1 MDQENQKQEPQ
12 ESDLDLITLPGENEA
27 EAGDLQP
34 QYDKDNTAS
43 AVMKNLGGMYKTWFL
58 DYASYVILERA
69 VPHIEDGLKP
79 VQRRVL
85 YAMHILGPE
94 CMTKVAKIVG
104 ATMAYHPHGD
114 ASINDALVQLGQKG
128 YLIDMQGNWGNIF
141 TGDNAAA
148 GRYIE
153 ARLSL
158 LAQEILFDDK
168 ITDWKRTYDGSA
180 NEPVALPVKF
190 PLLLLQGAEGI
201 AVGLSSKILPHNF
214 GELVDAACKYLQ
226 GEDFALYPD
235 FPTGG
240 LVDAS
245 AYSDGRRGGK
255 VKCRARISKVDNRTL
270 CISELPAGKTT
281 SSLIDSIL
289 KANER
294 GKIKVK
300 QVIDMT
306 ASEVDIRIHLPAGVS
321 GDKTIDA
328 LYALTD
334 CEVNLWPNAC
344 VIRDEKPEFLSVSDL
359 LRISVDR
366 TKELLR
372 LDLQH
377 RLDETEQQYLS
388 ASLER
393 IFIEERIYKDKE
405 FEEAPDEPSVLGH
418 IELRLEPW
426 KEKLI
431 RPITADDLKK
441 LLEIRMARILRF
453 NIPKH
458 EAMMAELERKISELK
473 KNIAEIVA
481 YTIRWYRHLGEQY
494 GAAFPRRS
502 QIISWNQIEATKVVA
517 LDQKLYIN
525 REENFIGTSLKE
537 DEFVCNCSDL
547 DEFIIFFR
555 DGRYVVSK
563 VEEKKFVG
571 KGEVIHIDRFE
582 RSRDRTV
589 YNVVYR
595 DGKKGPYYIKRFNIT
610 SYVRDREYDLTQG
623 NADSKVVYF
632 SVNRNAEAETVKVIL
647 KPRPRQRILVFEK
660 DFSEILIKARTA
672 RGNLLTRA
680 EVHKI
685 SLKEK
690 GASTLG
696 ARQVWFDKDVARLNY
711 DGQGELLG
719 SFKPDDRILVILSS
733 GECYLTDCSDTNH
746 YEATVQ
752 SIEIYRSDKVWTA
765 VYYNAEQKFVYL
777 KRFVVEGEQRMRI
790 QGDEEGSRLLLLS
803 DTPYPR
809 ILLTF
814 GGHDANRP
822 AQEIDAEEFISV
834 KSIKA
839 KGKRLTTYEVA
850 NVEELEP
857 LRHPTER
864 PTEEDRAE
872 PNFSSEG
879 HLEYN
884 GEDQD
889 LSETELRDRI
899 LGIPRL
905 DFSDDDPSQD
915 KSE

>member
-1 MDQENQKQEPQ
+1 MTEYDEE
-12 ESDLDLITLPGENEA
+12 LPGEIGSEQA
-27 EAGDLQP
+27 EADTLEAADAKSEYLP
-34 QYDKDNTAS
+34 ETTAS
-43 AVMKNLGGMYKTWFL
+43 VMKNLGGMYRSWFL

-85 YAMHILGPE
+85 YAMHVLGPE
-94 CMTKVAKIVG
+94 RMTKVAKIVG

-141 TGDNAAA
+141 TGDSAAA

-158 LAQEILFDDK
+158 FAQEVLFDDK

-180 NEPVALPVKF
+180 DEPVALPVKF

-214 GELVDAACKYLQ
+214 CEIIEAACHYLR
-226 GEDFALYPD
+226 GEDFELYPD

-240 LVDAS
+240 LVDVSGYA
-245 AYSDGRRGGK
+245 DGRRGGR
-255 VKCRARISKVDNRTL
+255 VKSRARIGKIDNRTL
-270 CISELPAGKTT
+270 SISELPAGKTT

-294 GKIKVK
+294 GKIKIK
-300 QVIDMT
+300 QVVDMT
-306 ASEVDIRIHLPAGVS
+306 ASEVDIRVYLPAGVS

-328 LYALTD
+328 LYAFTD

-344 VIRDEKPEFLSVSDL
+344 VIRDERPEFLSVGEL
-359 LRISVDR
+359 LRMSVDR
-366 TKELLR
+366 TRELLR
-372 LDLQH
+372 MELQH
-377 RLDETEQQYLS
+377 RLNEHEQQYMA

-393 IFIEERIYKDKE
+393 IFIEERIYKDQA
-405 FEEAPDEPSVLGH
+405 FEEAPDEPSVLVH
-418 IELRLEPW
+418 IDRRLEPW
-426 KEKLI
+426 KENLL
-431 RPITADDLKK
+431 RPVTEEDLKR

-458 EAMMAELERKISELK
+458 EAMMLELERKIDELK
-473 KNIAEIVA
+473 KNIAGIVA
-481 YTIRWYRHLGEQY
+481 YTIRWYEHLAEQY
-494 GAAFPRRS
+494 GEAYPRRS
-502 QIISWNQIEATKVVA
+502 QLVSWTQIEATKVVA

-525 REENFIGTSLKE
+525 REENFIGTALKE
-537 DEFVCNCSDL
+537 SEFVCNCSDL

-555 DGRYVVSK
+555 DGRYMVSK

-571 KGEVIHIDRFE
+571 RGEVIHIDRFE
-582 RSRDRTV
+582 RSRERTV
-589 YNVVYR
+589 YNVIYR
-595 DGKKGPYYIKRFNIT
+595 DGKKSPFYIKRFNIT

-623 NADSKVVYF
+623 KAGSKVVYF
-632 SVNRNAEAETVKVIL
+632 SVNRNAEAETVKIIL

-660 DFSEILIKARTA
+660 DFSDILIKARTA

-696 ARQVWFDKDVARLNY
+696 ARQIWFDRDVMRLNY
-711 DGQGELLG
+711 DGQGELIG
-719 SFKPDDRILVILSS
+719 SFKPEDKMLVILSP

-746 YEATVQ
+746 YESNV
-752 SIEIYRSDKVWTA
+752 SRIEIYHPDKVWTA
-765 VYYNAEQKFVYL
+765 VYYNAEQGFVYL
-777 KRFVVEGEQRMRI
+777 KRFVMEGDQRMRI
-790 QGDEEGSRLLLLS
+790 QGDDESSRLLLLT
-803 DTPYPR
+803 DTPYPYLEARFAGADIDRPPLR
-809 ILLTF
+809 I
-814 GGHDANRP
+814 
-822 AQEIDAEEFISV
+822 EAESFVGI

-839 KGKRLTTYEVA
+839 KGKRVSTYEIDK
-850 NVEELEP
+850 VEELEP
-857 LRHPTER
+857 LRQPEETSLPQDSVSSDTEN
-864 PTEEDRAE
+864 TEED
-872 PNFSSEG
+872 
-879 HLEYN
+879 
-884 GEDQD
+884 EDSITD
-889 LSETELRDRI
+889 MEWRDRI
-899 LGIPRL
+899 LGVPRL
-905 DFSDDDPSQD
+905 DFSEETLTEEED
-915 KSE
+915 K